1 MLTRVLSGH
10 GPGLLQL
17 LTTLWPAVAPIAL
30 SPRLRPSPPPS
41 LVGFLRRFVPR
52 YPAVWKLHFCCL
64 ARTMKYSAA
73 DPSVRPHEQ
82 LGLIVPWTVFNLL
95 ACAWFAA
102 LFVGL
107 LVGPPARRNPTLLS
121 LYAVFVIATLSG
133 SALSW
138 TGHVMTAEVPM
149 PLCIVSGAFGS
160 STTLA
165 QVSAAFAMVFKVR
178 WFMYFSQ
185 SRADV

>member
-30 SPRLRPSPPPS
+30 SPRLRPSPPL